1 MTKTGMISK
10 TNHLHHIL
18 LRTNPTTNPTETQ
31 WITVVI
37 QDILVLVLETGHLPK
52 IETGSP
58 RTDRVGIVGAGLEM
72 EIKVAD
78 RAGQLTDNHM
88 VAGLGINQD
97 ITAGHVLPPTPG
109 VIDMRKPQLG
119 KLHQTVSHSEEMVD
133 HPPAQEM
140 IHVADQGH
148 RTVTGCAAHHVIGLC
163 HSPTVGTAP
172 EAAKDKC
179 SNAEKAAI
187 GHVPLLKDVQAT
199 LSTVAGLVIGEVL
212 LPTQADPPAEMDQG
226 FVHIVAEPIA

>member
-1 MTKTGMISK
+1 MT
-10 TNHLHHIL
+10 
-18 LRTNPTTNPTETQ
+18 RTDPTPNPTRIQ
-31 WITVVI
+31 GITAVI
-37 QDILVLVLETGHLPK
+37 QDTLVLVPETGHLRE

-58 RTDRVGIVGAGLEM
+58 RIDRVGIVGADLEM
-72 EIKVAD
+72 EIKVVD

-140 IHVADQGH
+140 IHVADLGH
-148 RTVTGCAAHHVIGLC
+148 RTGTGCVVHHVIGPP
-163 HSPTVGTAP
+163 HQIPTAEMAP
-172 EAAKDKC
+172 EAVSWQD
-179 SNAEKAAI
+179 
-187 GHVPLLKDVQAT
+187 L
-199 LSTVAGLVIGEVL
+199 
-212 LPTQADPPAEMDQG
+212 
-226 FVHIVAEPIA
+226 